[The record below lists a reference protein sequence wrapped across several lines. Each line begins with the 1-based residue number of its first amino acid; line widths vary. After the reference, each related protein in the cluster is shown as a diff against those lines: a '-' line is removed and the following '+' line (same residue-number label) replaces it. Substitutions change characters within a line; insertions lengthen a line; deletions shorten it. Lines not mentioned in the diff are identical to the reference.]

1 MERTSVGTC
10 LAPTPGNVMTS
21 PLPTSGAEW
30 DVQLELSTLG
40 LCQASSKLSRER
52 EPLEHEAH
60 GDETCKQDL

>member
-1 MERTSVGTC
+1 MERTSVDTR

-40 LCQASSKLSRER
+40 VCQASSKLIRDR
-52 EPLEHEAH
+52 EPFEHEAH
-60 GDETCKQDL
+60 GDETYKQDL